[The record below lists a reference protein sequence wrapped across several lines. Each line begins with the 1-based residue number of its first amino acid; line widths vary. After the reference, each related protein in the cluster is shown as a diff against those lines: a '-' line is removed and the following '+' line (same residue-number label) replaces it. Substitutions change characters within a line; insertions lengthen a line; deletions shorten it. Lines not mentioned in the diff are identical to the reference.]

1 MISAFILM
9 GAVVGFAV
17 GATGVGG
24 GSLMTPGL
32 IWLFGVPP
40 TIAVGTDL
48 LYATLSKSFA
58 ATLLALHR
66 EILWPLVGW
75 LSLGSLPATALTVGL
90 AHTLLAPQQ
99 LAWLVQVVLSV
110 AIILTALFTLARG
123 RLSRYPRNPAPPRGE
138 DPSILRQRM
147 LTVLTGVLI
156 GVLVGLTSVGA
167 GVVGMALLLLLYPQ
181 YTSLRLMSSDL
192 VHAVLVTAVAGA
204 GHALTGSVD
213 YALLGA
219 LLVGAIPGTWLGV
232 HVAVHLSEHRLK
244 QVITAILLLVG
255 ITTLARTVTA

>member
-1 MISAFILM
+1 MVSAFILL

-40 TIAVGTDL
+40 TVAVGTDL
-48 LYATLSKSFA
+48 LYATLSKGFA
-58 ATLLALHR
+58 AALLALRR
-66 EILWPLVGW
+66 EILWPLVGL
-75 LSLGSLPATALTVGL
+75 LSLGSLPATALTVSL
-90 AHTLLAPQQ
+90 AHTLLGPQQ

-110 AIILTALFTLARG
+110 AIILTALFTLMRG
-123 RLSRYPRNPAPPRGE
+123 RLFPHPRSDVQQGGHA
-138 DPSILRQRM
+138 SIGRQRT

-181 YTSLRLMSSDL
+181 YSGLRLMSSDL

-204 GHALTGSVD
+204 GHALNGSVD

-219 LLVGAIPGTWLGV
+219 LLAGAIPGTWLGV
-232 HVAVHLSEHRLK
+232 NIAVRLNERTLK
-244 QVITAILLLVG
+244 QIITTVLLLVG
-255 ITTLARTVTA
+255 IVSLAPTVAA